1 MTEIY
6 TNIPNIPNLVPPDIV
21 PVLIGFRMRPSVSDK
36 DTIIRN
42 RGQIKYEYTLINV
55 IAASIPQQAIEA
67 IKRNPNVEYVET
79 DELVHTTYYQNYQQI
94 NTLQQT
100 IPWGID
106 RIEAISAQSYTKG
119 STISVGVIDTGI
131 DYTHPDLSL
140 NYKGG
145 YNFVNKTTNPMDDNG
160 HGTHVSG
167 TIAALNNDIGVIGV
181 APETNLY
188 SIKVLDANGSGYM
201 SDVIAGIQWSVDN
214 GMKIVNMSLGSSV
227 SSRSL
232 KNACDTAY
240 NSGLLIIA
248 SAGNS
253 GNSAGKGNN
262 VNYPARYDSVIA
274 VAATDI
280 NNTRAWFSSTGPAV
294 ELSAPGVNIYSTLKG
309 GTYGYLSGTSMAAPH
324 VTGVAALIMS
334 YNPITNV
341 QTRIRLQTTTTD
353 LGTIGKDNLYGY
365 GLVNALKA
373 VLGI

>member
-1 MTEIY
+1 MIETY
-6 TNIPNIPNLVPPDIV
+6 TIPNVPNLAQQDLV
-21 PVLIGFRMRPSVSDK
+21 PVLIGFKMRPSVTDK
-36 DTIIRN
+36 DTIVKN
-42 RGQIKYEYTLINV
+42 RGQIKYEYTLINA

-67 IKRNPNVEYVET
+67 IKRNPHVEYVET
-79 DELVHTTYYQNYQQI
+79 DEIVHTTYYQNYQQI

-106 RIEAISAQSYTKG
+106 RIDATTAQLYTKG
-119 STISVGVIDTGI
+119 STINVGIIDTGI

-145 YNFVNKTTNPMDDNG
+145 YNFVNKTTDPMDDNG
-160 HGTHVSG
+160 HGTHVAG
-167 TIAALNNDIGVIGV
+167 IIAALNNDIGVIGV

-188 SIKVLDANGSGYM
+188 SAKVLNANGSGYM

-214 GMKIVNMSLGSSV
+214 SMKIINMSLGTSV
-227 SSRSL
+227 PSKSL
-232 KNACDTAY
+232 KNACDKAY
-240 NSGLLIIA
+240 NMGVLLIA

-253 GNSAGKGNN
+253 GNSAGTGNN
-262 VNYPARYDSVIA
+262 VNYPARYDSVVA

-341 QTRIRLQTTTTD
+341 QTRIRMQTTTTD
-353 LGTIGKDNLYGY
+353 LGSIGKDNLYGY

-373 VLGI
+373 VL

>member
-1 MTEIY
+1 MTDIY
-6 TNIPNIPNLVPPDIV
+6 NISNLAQPDLI
-21 PVLIGFRMRPSVSDK
+21 PVLIGFRIRPSVVDK
-36 DTIIRN
+36 DIIVRN

-55 IAASIPQQAIEA
+55 IAANIPQQAIDA
-67 IKRNPNVEYVET
+67 IKRNPRVEYVET

-106 RIEAISAQSYTKG
+106 RIDAITVQSYTKG
-119 STISVGVIDTGI
+119 STVNVGVIDTGI

-167 TIAALNNDIGVIGV
+167 IIAALDNTIGVIGV
-181 APETNLY
+181 APETNLFA
-188 SIKVLDANGSGYM
+188 IKVLNANGSGYM

-227 SSRSL
+227 PSKSL

-240 NSGLLIIA
+240 NRGLLIIA
-248 SAGNS
+248 SVGNS

-262 VNYPARYDSVIA
+262 VNYPARYDSVMAIA
-274 VAATDI
+274 AIDI

-294 ELSAPGVNIYSTLKG
+294 ELSAPGVNIYSTLRG

-324 VTGVAALIMS
+324 VTGVASLIMS

-341 QTRIRLQTTTTD
+341 QTRIRMQTTVTD
-353 LGTIGKDNLYGY
+353 LGSMGKDNLYGY

-373 VLGI
+373 VIGA

>member
-1 MTEIY
+1 MIDTY
-6 TNIPNIPNLVPPDIV
+6 TIQNLAQPDLV
-21 PVLIGFRMRPSVSDK
+21 PVLIGFRKRPSVTDK

-42 RGQIKYEYTLINV
+42 KGQIKYEYTLINV
-55 IAASIPQQAIEA
+55 IAATLPKQAIEA
-67 IKRNPNVEYVET
+67 IKRNPNVEYVEA
-79 DELVHTTYYQNYQQI
+79 DDLVHTTYYQNYQQI
-94 NTLQQT
+94 NALQQT

-106 RIEAISAQSYTKG
+106 RIDAITAQSYTKG
-119 STISVGVIDTGI
+119 SNINVCIIDTGI
-131 DYTHPDLSL
+131 DYTHPDISL

-145 YNFVNKTTNPMDDNG
+145 YNFVNKTNDPMDDNG

-167 TIAALNNDIGVIGV
+167 IVAALDNIIGVIGV
-181 APETNLY
+181 APEANLFAT
-188 SIKVLDANGSGYM
+188 KVLNANGSGYI

-214 GMKIVNMSLGSSV
+214 NMKIINMSLGSS
-227 SSRSL
+227 SPNRSL

-240 NSGLLIIA
+240 NRGLLLIA

-253 GNSAGKGNN
+253 GNSMGTGNN
-262 VNYPARYDSVIA
+262 VNYPARYDSVVA

-334 YNPITNV
+334 YNPITNI
-341 QTRIRLQTTTTD
+341 QTRIRMQTTATD
-353 LGTIGKDNLYGY
+353 LGSAGKDNLYGY

-373 VLGI
+373 LL

>member
-6 TNIPNIPNLVPPDIV
+6 TIPNLASPDLV
-21 PVLIGFRMRPSVSDK
+21 PVLIGFKMRPSVADK

-42 RGQIKYEYTLINV
+42 RGQIKYEYSLINV
-55 IAASIPQQAIEA
+55 IAVNIPQQAIEA
-67 IKRNPNVEYVET
+67 IKRNPRVEYVET
-79 DELVHTTYYQNYQQI
+79 DEIVHTTYYQNYQQI

-106 RIEAISAQSYTKG
+106 RIDATTAQLYTKG
-119 STISVGVIDTGI
+119 STINVGVIDTGI

-167 TIAALNNDIGVIGV
+167 IIAALDNTIGVVGV
-181 APETNLY
+181 APETNLFA
-188 SIKVLDANGSGYM
+188 IKVLNANGSGYM
-201 SDVIAGIQWSVDN
+201 SDVIAGIQWSADN
-214 GMKIVNMSLGSSV
+214 SMKIINMSLGTSV
-227 SSRSL
+227 PSKSL
-232 KNACDTAY
+232 KNACDKAY
-240 NSGLLIIA
+240 NMGVLIIA

-253 GNSAGKGNN
+253 GNSAGTGNN
-262 VNYPARYDSVIA
+262 VNYPARYDSVVA

-324 VTGVAALIMS
+324 VTGVAALVMS

-341 QTRIRLQTTTTD
+341 QTRIRMQTTVTD
-353 LGTIGKDNLYGY
+353 IGSIGKDNLYGY
-365 GLVNALKA
+365 GLINALKA
-373 VLGI
+373 VF

>member
-6 TNIPNIPNLVPPDIV
+6 NIPNLAPPDLV
-21 PVLIGFRMRPSVSDK
+21 PVLIGFRMRPSVVDK
-36 DTIIRN
+36 DIIIRN

-55 IAASIPQQAIEA
+55 IAASIPQQAIDA
-67 IKRNPNVEYVET
+67 IRRNPNVEYVET
-79 DELVHTTYYQNYQQI
+79 DETVHTTYYQNYQQI

-106 RIEAISAQSYTKG
+106 RIDAITAQSYTKG
-119 STISVGVIDTGI
+119 STVNVGVVDTGI

-145 YNFVNKTTNPMDDNG
+145 YNFINKTNDPMDDNG

-167 TIAALNNDIGVIGV
+167 IIAALDNTIGVIGV
-181 APETNLY
+181 APETNLFA
-188 SIKVLDANGSGYM
+188 IKVLNANGSGYM
-201 SDVIAGIQWSVDN
+201 SDVIAGIQWSVN
-214 GMKIVNMSLGSSV
+214 NNMKIINMSLGSSV
-227 SSRSL
+227 PSKSL
-232 KNACDTAY
+232 KNACDAAY
-240 NSGLLIIA
+240 NRGLLIIA

-253 GNSAGKGNN
+253 GNSAGTGNN
-262 VNYPARYDSVIA
+262 VNYPARYDSVVA
-274 VAATDI
+274 VAAIDI

-294 ELSAPGVNIYSTLKG
+294 ELSAPGVNIYSTLRG

-324 VTGVAALIMS
+324 VTGVASLIIS

-341 QTRIRLQTTTTD
+341 QTRIRMQTTVTD
-353 LGTIGKDNLYGY
+353 LGSMGKDNLYGY

-373 VLGI
+373 VII

>member
-6 TNIPNIPNLVPPDIV
+6 TDSYIPDLAPPDII
-21 PVLIGFRMRPSVSDK
+21 PVLIGFRMRPSVVDK
-36 DTIIRN
+36 DIIIRN
-42 RGQIKYEYTLINV
+42 RGQIKYEYTLINA

-79 DELVHTTYYQNYQQI
+79 DETVHTTYYQNYQQI

-106 RIEAISAQSYTKG
+106 RIEAMTAQSYTKG
-119 STISVGVIDTGI
+119 SNINVGIIDTGI
-131 DYTHPDLSL
+131 EYTHPDLSL

-145 YNFVNKTTNPMDDNG
+145 YNFVNKTNDPMDDNG
-160 HGTHVSG
+160 HGTHVAG
-167 TIAALNNDIGVIGV
+167 TIAALDNTIGVIGV
-181 APETNLY
+181 APGTNLFA
-188 SIKVLDANGSGYM
+188 IKVLNANGSGYM
-201 SDVIAGIQWSVDN
+201 SDVIAGIQWSTDN
-214 GMKIVNMSLGSSV
+214 GMNIVNMSLGSSV
-227 SSRSL
+227 SNRSL
-232 KNACDTAY
+232 KNACDKAY
-240 NSGLLIIA
+240 NMGLLIIA

-253 GNSAGKGNN
+253 GNSAGTGNN
-262 VNYPARYDSVIA
+262 VNYPARYDSVVA
-274 VAATDI
+274 VAAIDI

-294 ELSAPGVNIYSTLKG
+294 ELSAPGVNIYSTLRG

-341 QTRIRLQTTTTD
+341 QTRIRMQTTTTD
-353 LGTIGKDNLYGY
+353 LGSMGKDNLYGY

-373 VLGI
+373 VLGV

>member
-6 TNIPNIPNLVPPDIV
+6 TDIQYIPDLAPPDLV
-21 PVLIGFRMRPSVSDK
+21 PVLIGFRMRPSVVDK

-42 RGQIKYEYTLINV
+42 RGQIKYEYTLINL
-55 IAASIPQQAIEA
+55 IAANIPQQAIEA

-106 RIEAISAQSYTKG
+106 RIDAITAQSYTKG
-119 STISVGVIDTGI
+119 ATVNVGVIDTGT

-160 HGTHVSG
+160 HGTHVAG
-167 TIAALNNDIGVIGV
+167 TIAALDNTIGVIGV
-181 APETNLY
+181 APEVNLY
-188 SIKVLDANGSGYM
+188 SIKVLNANGSGYM

-214 GMKIVNMSLGSSV
+214 GMKIINMSLGSSV
-227 SSRSL
+227 FSRSL
-232 KNACDTAY
+232 KIACDIAY
-240 NSGLLIIA
+240 NRGLLIIA

-253 GNSAGKGNN
+253 GNSSGKGNN
-262 VNYPARYDSVIA
+262 VDYPARYDSVVA
-274 VAATDI
+274 VVAIDI
-280 NNTRAWFSSTGPAV
+280 NNARAWFSSTGPAV
-294 ELSAPGVNIYSTLKG
+294 EISAPGVNIYSTLRG
-309 GTYGYLSGTSMAAPH
+309 GVYGYLSGTSMAAPH

-341 QTRIRLQTTTTD
+341 QTRIRIQTTTTD
-353 LGTIGKDNLYGY
+353 LGSMGKDNLYGY

-373 VLGI
+373 VLST